1 MKTIILAA
9 GLGKRLKT
17 ELPKPLVPIKNKPM
31 VEHIIDKIRFI
42 DKESEIIMV
51 ISKESKEQFKK
62 YLASKNLH
70 YVFQEKQLG
79 TANALKCALKNISN
93 SEELLIMYSD
103 TVLIRK
109 ESLKKLINKHR
120 ENDNTVTFL
129 SGTSNNR
136 YPYALVVRNEKNQI
150 IKMYEKKLPQTN
162 PPFEFYVGPIIIN
175 SEAARANE
183 IEPDPDTGEYYIAD
197 LVNRII
203 ENNYC
208 VQSLIINDER
218 EYLGVNTPE
227 DFKKAESLFHTMEY
241 FIYT

>member
-17 ELPKPLVPIKNKPM
+17 ELPKPLVQINDKPM
-31 VEHIIDKIRFI
+31 VEYIIDKIRFI

-51 ISKESKEQFKK
+51 IRKESQEQFKK

-79 TANALKCALKNISN
+79 TAHALKCALKIISS

-109 ESLKKLINKHR
+109 ESLRKLIDKHR

-136 YPYALVVRNEKNQI
+136 YPYALVVRNEKNRI

-175 SEAARANE
+175 SEAARAYINE

-203 ENNYC
+203 DNNYR

-227 DFKKAESLFHTMEY
+227 DFKKAESLLHTME
-241 FIYT
+241 

>member
-17 ELPKPLVPIKNKPM
+17 ELPKPLVQINDKPM
-31 VEHIIDKIRFI
+31 VEYIIDKIRFI

-51 ISKESKEQFKK
+51 IRKESQEQFKK

-79 TANALKCALKNISN
+79 TAHALKCALKIISS

-109 ESLKKLINKHR
+109 ESLRKLIDKHR

-129 SGTSNNR
+129 SGTSDNR
-136 YPYALVVRNEKNQI
+136 YPYALVVRNEKNRI
-150 IKMYEKKLPQTN
+150 IKMYEKKLPQTS

-175 SEAARANE
+175 SEAARAYINE

-203 ENNYC
+203 DNNYR

-227 DFKKAESLFHTMEY
+227 DFKKAESLLHTME
-241 FIYT
+241 

>member
-1 MKTIILAA
+1 MKIIILAA

-31 VEHIIDKIRFI
+31 VEHIINKIKFI

-51 ISKESKEQFKK
+51 IRKESQEQFEKH
-62 YLASKNLH
+62 LASKNLQ

-79 TANALKCALKNISN
+79 TANALKCALKNIS
-93 SEELLIMYSD
+93 SGEELLIMYSD
-103 TVLIRK
+103 TVLIRE
-109 ESLKKLINKHR
+109 ESLKKLIDKHR

-129 SGTSNNR
+129 SGISNNR
-136 YPYALVVRNEKNQI
+136 YPYALVVRNEKNRI

-175 SEAARANE
+175 SEAARAYINE
-183 IEPDPDTGEYYIAD
+183 IEPDPDTGEYYIAN

-203 ENNYC
+203 ENNYR

-227 DFKKAESLFHTMEY
+227 DFKQAESLLHTME
-241 FIYT
+241 

>member
-17 ELPKPLVPIKNKPM
+17 ELPKPLVQINDKPM
-31 VEHIIDKIRFI
+31 VEYIIDKIRFI

-51 ISKESKEQFKK
+51 IRKESQEQFKK

-79 TANALKCALKNISN
+79 TAHALKCALKTISS

-109 ESLKKLINKHR
+109 ESLRKLIDKHR

-136 YPYALVVRNEKNQI
+136 YPYALVVRNEKNRI

-175 SEAARANE
+175 SEAARAYINE

-203 ENNYC
+203 ENNYR

-227 DFKKAESLFHTMEY
+227 DFKKAESLLHTME
-241 FIYT
+241 

>member
-17 ELPKPLVPIKNKPM
+17 ELPKPLVQINDKPM
-31 VEHIIDKIRFI
+31 VEYIIDKIRFI

-51 ISKESKEQFKK
+51 IRKESQEQFKK

-79 TANALKCALKNISN
+79 TAHALKCALKTISS

-109 ESLKKLINKHR
+109 ESLRKLIDKHR

-136 YPYALVVRNEKNQI
+136 YPYALVVRNEKNRI
-150 IKMYEKKLPQTN
+150 IKMYEKKLPQTS

-175 SEAARANE
+175 SETARAYINE

-203 ENNYC
+203 ENNYR
-208 VQSLIINDER
+208 VQSLIINDEK

-227 DFKKAESLFHTMEY
+227 DFNKAESLLHTME
-241 FIYT
+241 

>member
-1 MKTIILAA
+1 MKIIILAA

-31 VEHIIDKIRFI
+31 VEHIINKIRFI
-42 DKESEIIMV
+42 NEESEIIMV
-51 ISKESKEQFKK
+51 IRKESQEQFEKH
-62 YLASKNLH
+62 LASKNLQ

-93 SEELLIMYSD
+93 GEELLIMYSD

-109 ESLKKLINKHR
+109 ESLKKLIDKHR
-120 ENDNTVTFL
+120 ENENTVTFL

-136 YPYALVVRNEKNQI
+136 YPYALVVRNEKKQI

-175 SEAARANE
+175 SESARAYINE

-203 ENNYC
+203 ENNYR

-227 DFKKAESLFHTMEY
+227 DFKKAESLLHTME
-241 FIYT
+241 

>member
-17 ELPKPLVPIKNKPM
+17 ELPKPLVQINDKPM
-31 VEHIIDKIRFI
+31 VEYIIDKIRFI

-51 ISKESKEQFKK
+51 IRKESQEQFKK

-79 TANALKCALKNISN
+79 TAHALKCALKIISS

-103 TVLIRK
+103 TVLIRT
-109 ESLKKLINKHR
+109 ESLRKLIDKHR

-136 YPYALVVRNEKNQI
+136 YPYALVVRNEKNRI

-175 SEAARANE
+175 SEAARAYINE

-203 ENNYC
+203 ENNYR

-227 DFKKAESLFHTMEY
+227 DFKKAESLLHTME
-241 FIYT
+241 